1 MRDGLIMALAE
12 NVKQAKLRTICIM
25 LNSLGKAID
34 YSEIDAE
41 GKPTVIRYIDMVTIG
56 EVQLGKLN
64 DILFNKKPH

>member
-12 NVKQAKLRTICIM
+12 NVKQAKLRTICLV
-25 LNSLGKAID
+25 LNNLGKTQD
-34 YSEIDAE
+34 YSQIDAA
-41 GKPTVIRYIDMVTIG
+41 GNPTSTRYIDMVTIG